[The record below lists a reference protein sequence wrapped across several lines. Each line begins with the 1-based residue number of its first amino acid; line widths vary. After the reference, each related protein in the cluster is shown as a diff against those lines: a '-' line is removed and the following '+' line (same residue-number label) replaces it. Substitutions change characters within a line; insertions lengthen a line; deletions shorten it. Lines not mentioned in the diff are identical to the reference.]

1 MTPDT
6 STIFLCC
13 GGVLLLIVLIWV
25 IRSFLE
31 PTVKMEPV
39 RSLLTPAEQRF
50 YEALDATID
59 GRFVILS
66 KVRVA
71 DLFFIT
77 SSNSSARLRVFRSIA
92 SKHVDFVLAEPADLH
107 PVAAIE
113 LDDSSHDRSDRRQRD
128 QLLDELFEKAGL
140 PLIRFR
146 AAARY
151 NLRKIEEEVEAIL
164 PGGRAS

>member
-1 MTPDT
+1 MQSITPDT

-13 GGVLLLIVLIWV
+13 AGVLLLIVLIWV
-25 IRSFLE
+25 VRSFLE
-31 PTVKMEPV
+31 PAVKMEPV

-50 YEALDATID
+50 YEALDTAID

-66 KVRVA
+66 KVRIA

-107 PVAAIE
+107 PIAAIE
-113 LDDSSHDRSDRRQRD
+113 LDDSSHDRSNRRQRD

-151 NLRKIEEEVEAIL
+151 NPRQIEDAVGEVVKGA
-164 PGGRAS
+164 